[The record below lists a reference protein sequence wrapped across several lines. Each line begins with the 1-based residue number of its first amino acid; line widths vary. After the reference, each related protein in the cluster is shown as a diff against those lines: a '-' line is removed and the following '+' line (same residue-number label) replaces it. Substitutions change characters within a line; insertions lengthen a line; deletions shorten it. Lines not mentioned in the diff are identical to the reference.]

1 MPELH
6 MWTVAPGD
14 GFDKGAA
21 VVPTVE
27 IQIVFGGNG
36 GRLVLAWVLL
46 AFLVTFVVTRAITR
60 LIRAGRGPFGNTQV
74 GGLHVHHQVPGIFL
88 LLGAGAAEF
97 AYRPDAPWLQVLA
110 CAFGAGAA
118 LTLDE
123 FALWLHL
130 DDVYWAEQGRKSVDA
145 VLVAA
150 AIAALLLIGVDPLV
164 GDGQDAVA
172 VAVTIGLSVL
182 FSAVAI
188 AKGKIVS
195 ALLGVFVPP
204 MALVAAVRLAKPGS
218 PWARWRYPPGS
229 HRLARSAGRYPPGY
243 RTGWDTIK
251 DVLAGTPSPRQ

>member
-1 MPELH
+1 M
-6 MWTVAPGD
+6 
-14 GFDKGAA
+14 
-21 VVPTVE
+21 VPTVE
-27 IQIVFGGNG
+27 IQIVLGGTA
-36 GRLVLAWVLL
+36 GRLALAWVLL

-60 LIRAGRGPFGNTQV
+60 LIRAGRGPFGNTEV
-74 GGLHVHHQVPGIFL
+74 GGLHVHHQVAGIFL
-88 LLGAGAAEF
+88 LLGAGAGEF
-97 AYRPDAPWLQVLA
+97 AYRPGAPWLQVLA
-110 CAFGAGAA
+110 CAFGVGAA

-164 GDGQDAVA
+164 GGGQGTVA
-172 VAVTIGLSVL
+172 VGVTIGLSVL

-229 HRLARSAGRYPPGY
+229 RSHARSAGRYPPGY

-251 DVLAGTPSPRQ
+251 DVLAGAPSPRP